1 MKKPLLFILLLFVLS
16 AMAVGC
22 SGNFPEESEE
32 STAVQT
38 QPNPAED
45 FEYTLN
51 NDGSGVLITKYVG
64 EAEDVVIP
72 SEIDGLPVLAL
83 RNSTDPE
90 SGEVTGAFF
99 GSAIK
104 SVYIPE
110 TVASIY
116 LAFAEC
122 AELTEVGFAE
132 NSQLKTISQAFT
144 NCTSLESIDLSSTE
158 LKDIGALCFSG
169 CSSLREIKF
178 SDTVAFIGAR
188 AFYDCTSLE
197 ELDLPDCLTR
207 VDYEAFGNCT
217 SLRTVTIP
225 KELDLRAFD
234 KLRFFNNPALE
245 RIIFK
250 DGREEI
256 RGYAFFEIT
265 SNPEIIIPASVKKF
279 SAYPFF
285 IYGSAKMIFKGDYPE
300 LVEWKEFYG
309 DPVIYYDPA
318 TKGWDGCEW
327 KNNYRVEPVE

>member
-1 MKKPLLFILLLFVLS
+1 
-16 AMAVGC
+16 MAVGC
-22 SGNFPEESEE
+22 FRKLPDDTEE
-32 STAVQT
+32 STAEEIY
-38 QPNPAED
+38 PNPAAD

-51 NDGSGVLITKYVG
+51 NDGSGIFITKYVG
-64 EAEDVVIP
+64 EADHVVIP

-83 RNSTDPE
+83 RDSTDPE
-90 SGEVTGAFF
+90 SGETRGAFF

-116 LAFAEC
+116 LAFSGC
-122 AELTEVGFAE
+122 RELSEVIFAE

-158 LKDIGALCFSG
+158 LKDIGAICFSG

-197 ELDLPDCLTR
+197 ELDLPDSLTR
-207 VDYEAFGNCT
+207 VDHEAFGNCT

-285 IYGSAKMIFKGDYPE
+285 IYGSAKIIFKGDCPE

-309 DPVIYYDPA
+309 DPVIYYDPE
-318 TKGWDGCEW
+318 TEGWDECEW
-327 KNNYRVEPVE
+327 KNGYAVEAIE